1 MSTLMRVVF
10 QVLLIVIALTIMVKT
25 TKAQDPVKVDPGH
38 YVILYEN
45 DEVRVLKFD
54 DMPGDVVPKHSHP
67 WYKVYV
73 ITPATRE
80 FFAVDKATQ
89 LCVKDATTKQLI
101 PNNNPSWQP
110 PITHCERNASTE
122 PTHLIVIECKKAS
135 KTGCLINT
143 RTWQPKLVKAH
154 LARSSN

>member
-1 MSTLMRVVF
+1 MSTLRRAVF
-10 QVLLIVIALTIMVKT
+10 QIPLIVIALTFAVKT
-25 TKAQDPVKVDPGH
+25 TQAQDPVKVDPPH

-54 DMPGDVVPKHSHP
+54 DMPGDTVPKHSHP

-80 FFAVDKATQ
+80 FFAVDNVTQ
-89 LCVKDATTKQLI
+89 LCVKDGTTKQLI
-101 PNNNPSWQP
+101 PNNNPSWQQP
-110 PITHCERNASTE
+110 TTHCEKNNGTE

-135 KTGCLINT
+135 KTGCLINAGK
-143 RTWQPKLVKAH
+143 WQPKRQSRRTH
-154 LARSSN
+154 R